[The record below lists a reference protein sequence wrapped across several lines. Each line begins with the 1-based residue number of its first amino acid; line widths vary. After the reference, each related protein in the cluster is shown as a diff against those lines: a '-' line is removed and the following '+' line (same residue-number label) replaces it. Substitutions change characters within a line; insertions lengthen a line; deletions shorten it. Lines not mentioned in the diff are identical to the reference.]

1 MAACLGARTRP
12 SILTCLRFVFSVPAA
27 GLAASRSSRPR
38 RPQGPFN
45 RLTTQGESLQNFLEG
60 IEQRSTTVGV
70 IGLGYVGL
78 PLALTFAEAGFR
90 VIGVDVNDDR
100 VDRLNASDSYIA
112 DVPTEALAA
121 QVGAGRLSA
130 TTDSATIAEMD
141 AVIICVP
148 TPLNKTRDPDV
159 SYILA
164 AAEEVSRH
172 LHPGMLVIME
182 STTYP
187 GTTEEVLLPAL
198 AVNGLVAGEDY
209 YLAFSPERIDPG
221 NKQYTLTNTPK
232 VVGGYTE
239 QCGDVAAALYG
250 TICEQVHR
258 VSSCGAA
265 EMVKLLENT
274 FRSVNIALVN
284 EVAMM
289 CERLEI
295 DTWDVI
301 NAAATKPFGYMP
313 FYPGPGL
320 GGHCIPVDPHYLTW
334 KLRTL
339 DYQAR
344 LVELASEINS
354 GMPEHVVRLVA
365 DALNENTKSVRGSRI
380 LVVGVAYKRDIDDV
394 RESPALDIIRLLMA
408 RGGNVD
414 YSDPFVAEVSEGLE
428 TPMASNDGLPGIC
441 ADYDCVV
448 VCTDHT
454 DLDWPAIIET
464 SPLLIDTRNVT
475 AGRDDAHIVRL

>member
-1 MAACLGARTRP
+1 VQDFLNRIDQRALGV
-12 SILTCLRFVFSVPAA
+12 CVV
-27 GLAASRSSRPR
+27 
-38 RPQGPFN
+38 
-45 RLTTQGESLQNFLEG
+45 
-60 IEQRSTTVGV
+60 
-70 IGLGYVGL
+70 GLGYVGL
-78 PLALTFAEAGFR
+78 PLAVAFAQAGFE
-90 VIGVDVNDDR
+90 VTGLDVNEER
-100 VDRLNASDSYIA
+100 ARRLAAGDSYIA
-112 DVPTEALAA
+112 DVPGALLAE
-121 QVGAGRLSA
+121 QVDAGRLSA
-130 TTDSATIAEMD
+130 TTDAEVIADMD
-141 AVIICVP
+141 VVVICVP
-148 TPLNKTRDPDV
+148 TPLSKTRDPDV

-164 AAEEVSRH
+164 AADDIARRF
-172 LHPGMLVIME
+172 HPGMLVVME

-198 AVNGLVAGEDY
+198 AAGGAEVGRDFF
-209 YLAFSPERIDPG
+209 LAFSPERIDPG
-221 NKQYTLTNTPK
+221 NKTHTLTNTPK
-232 VVGGYTE
+232 IVGGYTDS
-239 QCGDVAAALYG
+239 CGAVATALYG

-258 VSSCGAA
+258 VSSCRAA

-344 LVELASEINS
+344 LVELASEINA
-354 GMPEHVVRLVA
+354 GMPEHVVRLVS
-365 DALNENTKSVRGSRI
+365 DALNERSKSVNGSRI
-380 LVVGVAYKRDIDDV
+380 LVLGVAYKRDIDDV
-394 RESPALDIIRLLMA
+394 RESPALDIIRLLQA
-408 RGGNVD
+408 RGARVD
-414 YSDPFVAEVSEGLE
+414 YSDPYVAAVSQGLE
-428 TPMASNDGLPGIC
+428 QPMSSTGGVPGIC
-441 ADYDCVV
+441 KDYDCVV
-448 VCTDHT
+448 VATDHT
-454 DLDWPAIIET
+454 DFDWPAIVDAST
-464 SPLLIDTRNVT
+464 LLIDTRNVS